1 MSTSAVVCGVI
12 TNRDISSEELLSKAV
27 EEIVESARDNDI
39 PEQEIAEALREQ
51 AAAVTEIERTE

>member
-1 MSTSAVVCGVI
+1 VI

-39 PEQEIAEALREQ
+39 PEREIAETLREQ
-51 AAAVTEIERTE
+51 AAAVAEIEQSE

>member
-1 MSTSAVVCGVI
+1 MSTSVVVCGVI
-12 TNRDISSEELLSKAV
+12 TNRDISSEELLSRAV

-51 AAAVTEIERTE
+51 AAAVAEIEQSE